1 MRIPFPPRNGT
12 AVAIAGVML
21 VAACQGTVTTPPTA
35 SLTSAATP
43 SGAPLSGDIRIDGSS
58 TVYPIT
64 EAIAEE
70 FPVENPS
77 VRVTV
82 AFSGTSG
89 GFKKFCAGETDA
101 NDASRPIKQEE
112 VDECQGAGVTPVE
125 LPVAY
130 DGLSVMVNP
139 ANDWVTCL
147 TVSQLKLIWDSGSA
161 VQTWADVD
169 PSWPAENIN
178 LYGPGADS
186 GTFDYFTEVING
198 EVDRS
203 RSDYTQ
209 SEDDN
214 SLVQGVAG
222 DRDALGYFGYAYY
235 QPNKDRLKIVP
246 IDAEKGGGCV
256 EPTAE
261 TISAGTY
268 APLSRPLFI
277 YPSKEALQRPE
288 VEAFFRYYLANVD
301 SFLGTGEGQVGYVP
315 AHADLKAEAQANLEA
330 ALQ

>member
-1 MRIPFPPRNGT
+1 VRLPFPLRIP

-21 VAACQGTVTTPPTA
+21 VAACQGTATSPPT
-35 SLTSAATP
+35 STP
-43 SGAPLSGDIRIDGSS
+43 SGPVLSGEIEIDGSS
-58 TVYPIT
+58 TVYPVT

-70 FPVENPS
+70 FQIENPG

-82 AFSGTSG
+82 AFSGTGG
-89 GFKKFCAGETDA
+89 GFKRFCAGETDA
-101 NDASRPIKQEE
+101 NDASRPVKQ
-112 VDECQGAGVTPVE
+112 DEIDTCKTAGVTPVE

-147 TVSQLKLIWDSGSA
+147 TVSQLRQIWDSGST
-161 VQTWADVD
+161 VRTWADVN
-169 PSWPAENIN
+169 PAWPAEKIN

-198 EVDRS
+198 EIDRS

-214 SLVQGVAG
+214 SLVQGIAG
-222 DRDALGYFGYAYY
+222 DRNALGYFGYAYY
-235 QPNKDRLKIVP
+235 QRNKDRLKVVA

-261 TISAGTY
+261 TISGGTY
-268 APLSRPLFI
+268 APLSRPLFV

-301 SFLGTGEGQVGYVP
+301 SLLGTGEGQVGYIP
-315 AHADLKAEAQANLEA
+315 AHEDLKAEAQRNLEA